1 MPALLAA
8 LPSASMSKVYKT
20 TGRMNS
26 DYHIVLPPPH
36 RQARRDYSAA
46 KSKTSRWPNTSSDS
60 PQVRTRAAGHSTAY
74 FAVLTN
80 GRRTGVIVGGVFV
93 LLVLTAML
101 VSTVIVVW
109 RSRPARAH
117 KQRRS
122 LSAAR
127 DLERAPP
134 SLARGRARSKTCSDT
149 SSSPSAKEKEREQD
163 TDADAD
169 ESMDS
174 TSSADHDS
182 PLPPPTPVMHPS
194 QSRVSPSIPSTLN
207 VYISPSAPHLVK
219 LGADGALEFRVTP
232 PSPVLIPKGGS
243 MRFGGTPGENDSV
256 WWVI

>member
-1 MPALLAA
+1 M
-8 LPSASMSKVYKT
+8 
-20 TGRMNS
+20 
-26 DYHIVLPPPH
+26 
-36 RQARRDYSAA
+36 
-46 KSKTSRWPNTSSDS
+46 
-60 PQVRTRAAGHSTAY
+60 
-74 FAVLTN
+74 
-80 GRRTGVIVGGVFV
+80 IVGGVFV

-122 LSAAR
+122 LSAAA

-134 SLARGRARSKTCSDT
+134 SLARGRARSKTRSDT

-163 TDADAD
+163 TDAD